1 MGGVDTPS
9 QLTGDA
15 RAMARALALMG
26 GIGTALACVSIALNL
41 TPDQSRGIAFAV
53 CVVGIP
59 MAVATWFLPPPP
71 PWFFAWVG
79 MPFLLAQLTLG
90 MLLCGSP
97 SNPAVTYF
105 IGAAVYSFYFFP
117 RSIACFHLA
126 VIGVM
131 FGGALLVLAPTAEAI
146 DRWMLTLGPG
156 AAMGFLVA
164 HLRDRLADQA
174 RADWLTGARNRR
186 WADERID
193 ELLAA
198 GTPFGLLL
206 VDIDNFKSLNDAE
219 GHDAGDRALQKVAAA
234 LAEVAG
240 AANVARFGGD
250 EFVAIVPAAA
260 AVELGELGASV
271 RRVLGRDPLAPTLS
285 IGAALAPAHGASA
298 HELIRSADAALYAAK
313 RAGRDRVVSAPAR
326 TAAGR
331 SW

>member
-1 MGGVDTPS
+1 
-9 QLTGDA
+9 
-15 RAMARALALMG
+15 MARVLALMG
-26 GIGTALACVSIALNL
+26 GIGTALACVSIAFNL
-41 TPDQSRGIAFAV
+41 TPDQNRGIAFAV
-53 CVVGIP
+53 CAVGIP
-59 MAVATWFLPPPP
+59 IALATWFLPPAP
-71 PWFFAWVG
+71 PWFFAWIGV
-79 MPFLLAQLTLG
+79 PFLLAQLTLG

-126 VIGVM
+126 TIGVM
-131 FGGALLVLAPTAEAI
+131 FGGALLMLAPTVEAI

-198 GTPFGLLL
+198 RTSFGVLL
-206 VDIDNFKSLNDAE
+206 VDIDNFKILNDAE
-219 GHDAGDRALQKVAAA
+219 GHPAGDRALQKVAAA

-240 AANVARFGGD
+240 PGNVARFGGD
-250 EFVAIVPAAA
+250 EFVAIVPGAD
-260 AVELGELGASV
+260 AVEVAELGTRV

-285 IGAALAPAHGASA
+285 IGAAVGPGHGSDSQTLLRA
-298 HELIRSADAALYAAK
+298 ADAALYAAK
-313 RAGRDRVVSAPAR
+313 RAGRDRLVSTEALRA
-326 TAAGR
+326 
-331 SW
+331 